1 MTRIVR
7 RLAWVLAAGTFA
19 HGASAQ
25 TPANLAAV
33 ELARSRDCVGV
44 LARVQV
50 VDAQLAPLAERSQR
64 LLAITQAI
72 ALEERDVMDSLRTT
86 DPLEAEVRAWFVADG
101 EMAERY
107 VAQQSPAL
115 LEQRAAAKDS
125 IRTAVQE
132 VLESLQAEADAILA
146 ATGTLTAEAGRCAG
160 AVFLRPAVL
169 EACRTTQSPVC
180 EAANDTA
187 RGSAEYRFVES
198 AEDLWG
204 MQELRAWSAPGPI
217 QVTQTGQLAGA
228 RTVGLTRTANI
239 VVTVAFGPRLR
250 RRADLTVA
258 EATRTAALTDS
269 LGFGGAH
276 ADVVFT
282 PSLVIQGTLPEALGG
297 ESRYVLHFGPPEE
310 ADILWATDAGTGTP
324 IEGVLDLGPAR
335 LSKLLAGEPIA
346 LTAIRATETGTSEPV
361 YSIELTS
368 LNQSAAT
375 SALTGYMAQ
384 QLATDLASLIP
395 SGAP

>member
-1 MTRIVR
+1 MRTVR
-7 RLAWVLAAGTFA
+7 RLAWLLALGFFA

-25 TPANLAAV
+25 TPENLAPV

-44 LARVQV
+44 LARVDV

-64 LLAITQAI
+64 LLAISQAI
-72 ALEERDVMDSLRTT
+72 ALEEREVMDSLRAT

-101 EMAERY
+101 DLAEQY
-107 VAQQSPAL
+107 VVQPNPAL

-125 IRTAVQE
+125 IETAVQGA
-132 VLESLQAEADAILA
+132 LEGLQAEADAILA
-146 ATGTLTAEAGRCAG
+146 ATGTLTTEAGRCAG

-169 EACRTTQSPVC
+169 EACRTTPSPVC
-180 EAANDTA
+180 EAASDTLG
-187 RGSAEYRFVES
+187 RSAEYRFVDS

-217 QVTQTGQLAGA
+217 QVTPTGQLAGA
-228 RTVGLTRTANI
+228 RTVGFTRTANI
-239 VVTVAFGPRLR
+239 VVTAAFGPRLR

-258 EATRTAALTDS
+258 EAERTAALTDS

-276 ADVVFT
+276 PDVVFT
-282 PSLVIQGTLPEALGG
+282 PSLVIQATLPEALGG
-297 ESRYVLHFGPPEE
+297 ESRYVLHFGPPEQ
-310 ADILWATDAGTGTP
+310 ADILWATDAGTGAP

-335 LSKLLAGEPIA
+335 LVKLQAGESIM
-346 LTAIRATETGTSEPV
+346 LTAIRPTETGASEPV

-368 LNQSAAT
+368 LNQSATT
-375 SALTGYMAQ
+375 SALIGYMAR
-384 QLATDLASLIP
+384 QLATDLAELIP
-395 SGAP
+395 SGTP

>member
-1 MTRIVR
+1 MR
-7 RLAWVLAAGTFA
+7 RLAWLLAVGSFA

-25 TPANLAAV
+25 TPENLADV

-64 LLAITQAI
+64 LLAISQAV
-72 ALEERDVMDSLRTT
+72 ALEEREVMDSLRAT
-86 DPLEAEVRAWFVADG
+86 DPLEAEVHAWFVADG

-107 VAQQSPAL
+107 LAQPSPAL

-125 IRTAVQE
+125 IELAVRGA
-132 VLESLQAEADAILA
+132 LEGLQAEADAILA
-146 ATGTLTAEAGRCAG
+146 AAGTLTAEAGRCAG
-160 AVFLRPAVL
+160 AVFLRPAIL
-169 EACRTTQSPVC
+169 EACRTTPSPVC
-180 EAANDTA
+180 EAASDTLRTA
-187 RGSAEYRFVES
+187 TEYRFVES

-204 MQELRAWSAPGPI
+204 MQELRAWSAPTPI
-217 QVTQTGQLAGA
+217 QVTQTGQLGGA

-258 EATRTAALTDS
+258 EAERTAALTDS
-269 LGFGGAH
+269 LGFGSAH

-282 PSLVIQGTLPEALGG
+282 PSLVIQGTLPDALGG
-297 ESRYVLHFGPPEE
+297 ESRYVLHFGPPEQ
-310 ADILWATDAGTGTP
+310 ADILWATDAGTGAP

-335 LSKLLAGEPIA
+335 LSKLLGGEPIM
-346 LTAIRATETGTSEPV
+346 LTAIRGTEGGASEPV

-368 LNQSAAT
+368 LNQSTAT

-384 QLATDLASLIP
+384 QLATDLAELIP
-395 SGAP
+395 SGNP